1 MLKRAMGA
9 IAVAGVSEMLGR
21 SAAARYSAVVV
32 MIVSAVVFAPA
43 TAAAQEGGF
52 NDVAEGVHKPAI
64 DALAD
69 RGVFEGTLCGEEMFC
84 PSEPI
89 SRSDMAVWLI
99 RALGDDAAPA
109 TGTTRFA
116 DVDASEWWAPYV
128 ERLADLGITS
138 GCRLEP
144 LRYCPD
150 VSVSRGQMAS
160 FLVRAFEL
168 EPAEPAGFTDIE
180 GSAHEANINALAAA
194 GITVGCSLSPLRF
207 CAGDPVRRSHMAS
220 FLARALGLVVVPSSA
235 APDASGRRMVA
246 FGLITHAG
254 SCPTGICSAGTS
266 PTVTNSTRRRGP
278 SPPSLPE
285 TGSRAGCGRSR
296 DPSNA
301 GATA

>member
-1 MLKRAMGA
+1 
-9 IAVAGVSEMLGR
+9 
-21 SAAARYSAVVV
+21 
-32 MIVSAVVFAPA
+32 MIVMTVVSAPA

-52 NDVAEGVHKPAI
+52 GDVAEGAHKPAI

-69 RGVFEGTLCGEEMFC
+69 RGVFDGTLCGREKFC
-84 PSEPI
+84 PGEPV

-99 RALGDDAAPA
+99 RALGDSPVPA

-150 VSVSRGQMAS
+150 VSVSRGHMAS
-160 FLVRAFEL
+160 FLVSAFEL

-194 GITVGCSLSPLRF
+194 GITVGCSLSL
-207 CAGDPVRRSHMAS
+207 DP
-220 FLARALGLVVVPSSA
+220 
-235 APDASGRRMVA
+235 
-246 FGLITHAG
+246 
-254 SCPTGICSAGTS
+254 PT
-266 PTVTNSTRRRGP
+266 R
-278 SPPSLPE
+278 
-285 TGSRAGCGRSR
+285 
-296 DPSNA
+296 
-301 GATA
+301 